1 MEDIRDEILTLIKFL
16 EENRVLKVE
25 IITEIINHN
34 NTYSFTL
41 KKDIYLISEK
51 GEKYKFNFNLIGE

>member
-1 MEDIRDEILTLIKFL
+1 MEDLKDEILTLMKFL
-16 EENRVLKVE
+16 EENRFIKVE
-25 IITEIINHN
+25 VINEMVN
-34 NTYSFTL
+34 PFIF